1 MGISIDIPI
10 FVYNAI
16 QRSMFYM
23 VSINPVTLIYKG
35 LEDMKNAYRV
45 VSIWHNGDGTQHH
58 QVEGFY
64 DFEIDALQAIADE
77 QLWKD
82 PNYIKCEVYKDY

>member
-16 QRSMFYM
+16 HQHSSYM
-23 VSINPVTLIYKG
+23 VSINRFTLIDKG
-35 LEDMKNAYRV
+35 LKDMKNAYRV
-45 VSIWHNGDGTQHH
+45 ISIWHNGDGTQHK

-64 DFEIDALQAIADE
+64 DSKDDAIKAVIAE
-77 QLWKD
+77 ELWKD
-82 PNYIKCEVYKDY
+82 PNYINFEVYKDF